1 MKSEPHLIKEK
12 KMQESRKSFNP
23 SSLAPPKGPHCL
35 VTKVSTN
42 EFIYLSGM
50 VPVDGKG
57 ELSGAGD
64 FEAQIKQV
72 FMNISLALEAA
83 GVTFKNVLKFS
94 TFLTDAALIKPFREF
109 RTREFPMLFPDGQY
123 PSNTLL
129 VVSQLVS
136 KEFLIEVEVVAAKYP
151 ALF

>member
-1 MKSEPHLIKEK
+1 MHKSRE
-12 KMQESRKSFNP
+12 SFNP

-42 EFIYLSGM
+42 ELIYLSGM
-50 VPVDGKG
+50 VPTDSLG
-57 ELSGAGD
+57 ELAGAGD

-72 FMNISLALEAA
+72 FANISLALEAA
-83 GVTFKNVLKFS
+83 GVTFRNVVKFS
-94 TFLTDAALIKPFREF
+94 TFLTDAALIKPFRDF
-109 RTREFPMLFPDGQY
+109 RTREFPTLFPDGQY

-136 KEFLIEVEVVAAKYP
+136 KEFLIEVEVVAAR
-151 ALF
+151 